1 MPHVC
6 SQMEE
11 KIRYHGF
18 DSIYAGDRHI
28 KLTTMKP
35 GFIIRINKDNTQRY
49 LIDGVET
56 IEPNERLY
64 ITIMERLPFVM
75 PVFNEENKAEL
86 LVLVN
91 GPKKET
97 YRLGPAKVRKY
108 RLLRMSNDDVYH
120 FAKQTKFYLDVI
132 DVILPSFKT
141 KEQKSISFEDA

>member
-1 MPHVC
+1 
-6 SQMEE
+6 MEE

-35 GFIIRINKDNTQRY
+35 GFIIRINEDNTQRY
-49 LIDGVET
+49 VIDDVET
-56 IEPNERLY
+56 FKPS
-64 ITIMERLPFVM
+64 P
-75 PVFNEENKAEL
+75 NEENKAEL

-97 YRLGPAKVRKY
+97 YRLGPARVRKY
-108 RLLRMSNDDVYH
+108 GLLRMSNHDVYH
-120 FAKQTKFYLDVI
+120 FAKQTKFYLNVI

-141 KEQKSISFEDA
+141 KEQMSISFEDA

>member
-1 MPHVC
+1 
-6 SQMEE
+6 MEE

-35 GFIIRINKDNTQRY
+35 GFIIRINEDNTQRY
-49 LIDGVET
+49 VIDDVET
-56 IEPNERLY
+56 FKPNERLY
-64 ITIMERLPFVM
+64 MAIMERLPFVT
-75 PVFNEENKAEL
+75 PSPNEENKAEL

-97 YRLGPAKVRKY
+97 YRLGPARVRKY
-108 RLLRMSNDDVYH
+108 GLLRMSNHDVYH
-120 FAKQTKFYLDVI
+120 FAKQTKFYLNVI

-141 KEQKSISFEDA
+141 KEQMSISFEDA